1 MRESSIQDTANKK
14 NLLLLVML
22 RWLAVGGQIA
32 TIAFVQLLLGIR
44 LPWVAMAG
52 VLLFLVLLNLVSLI
66 RARTGGAITDGEL
79 FGELLLDVGSLT
91 IQLHLSGGA
100 INPFASLFLLQIILG
115 AVLLRPAMVW
125 SLVAIAS
132 ACFIWLTFSYQP
144 LDLTDY
150 YDTAT
155 SVWHPRFVD
164 LFVAGI
170 FTCFL
175 LASILVV
182 LFLARVTRNLRD
194 RDQRLAELRQQATEQ
209 EHIVRMGLLA
219 SGAAHELGTPLA
231 MLSVIVNDWKRVP
244 TLYADPEFGVEIDEM
259 NVALARCK
267 RTLSRIL
274 LAAGEARSE
283 ELGRTTLR
291 EFIDDV
297 VADWRRTRGPEHLDY
312 TADIGTD
319 IAIADDNAVRQTLL
333 NVFDNA
339 LEASSAWV
347 GIDARRE
354 GDELVVT
361 VRDHGPGFASEI
373 LENFGKPYQSTKNR
387 SGSGLGLF
395 LVVTVLRKLG
405 GSVAPRNTP
414 EGACVELRLPITALS
429 IEERI
434 RDAA

>member
-1 MRESSIQDTANKK
+1 MKESSIQETANKK

-32 TIAFVQLLLGIR
+32 TIAFVQFVLGIK
-44 LPWVAMAG
+44 LPLVPMVG
-52 VLLFLVLLNLVSLI
+52 VLAFLVLLNVGSLVRS
-66 RARTGGAITDGEL
+66 RSGGAITDGEL
-79 FGELLLDVGSLT
+79 FGELLLDVAALT

-100 INPFASLFLLQIILG
+100 INPFVSLFLLQVILG
-115 AVLLRPAMVW
+115 AVLVRPAMIW
-125 SLVAIAS
+125 TLVAVAS

-144 LDLTDY
+144 LALESYYRNRPSIWRPSFLDL
-150 YDTAT
+150 
-155 SVWHPRFVD
+155 H
-164 LFVAGI
+164 VAGMFI
-170 FTCFL
+170 CFL
-175 LASILVV
+175 LAAILVV
-182 LFLARVTRNLRD
+182 LFLSRVTRNLRD
-194 RDQRLAELRQQATEQ
+194 RDQRLSELRQQAAEQ
-209 EHIVRMGLLA
+209 EHVVRMGLLA

-244 TLYADPEFGVEIDEM
+244 SLYADPQFGAEIDEM

-291 EFIDDV
+291 EFVDDV
-297 VADWRRTRGPEHLDY
+297 VADWRRTRMPDHVEYHAEIG
-312 TADIGTD
+312 ADL
-319 IAIADDNAVRQTLL
+319 AIADDNAVRQTLL

-339 LEASSAWV
+339 LEASHDWV
-347 GIDARRE
+347 AIEARR
-354 GDELVVT
+354 DDDDLVVA

-373 LENFGKPYQSTKNR
+373 LENFGKPYQSTKAR

-395 LVVTVLRKLG
+395 LVVTVLHKLG
-405 GSVAPRNTP
+405 GSVTPRNTP

-429 IEERI
+429 IEERV